1 MHVVQSRQ
9 GNDIIHGLKVSSTKN
24 QHKNLGKLKARLR
37 DYTLCHHSITLRL
50 HAVLPGCVQGLPC
63 VPEGCQVPLGI
74 QAEYD
79 KGPRR
84 GITHVKRL

>member
-9 GNDIIHGLKVSSTKN
+9 GNDTIHGLKVSSAKN
-24 QHKNLGKLKARLR
+24 QHKIHGQPKTRLR
-37 DYTLCHHSITLRL
+37 DYTLRHHSVTLRL
-50 HAVLPGCVQGLPC
+50 HAVLPGFVQCLPC

-79 KGPRR
+79 KGPIR
-84 GITHVKRL
+84 GITHVKQL